1 MNKKIK
7 ILSLILLLFVSGC
20 GAKTDGDNTQKENK
34 DGMTTTENYDLCN
47 NYAVPLEYNEEFEE
61 IFGKLKGE
69 WISEDGLVCITI
81 SKEDEEYL
89 YSIRNAELCE
99 DVFSENGSIYSM
111 SYSEEVDV
119 LLKESEKPV
128 SILMNLEIMQSSAFI
143 VLDNAGTYIKFFGY
157 DNAEIVLYPYER
169 TISKDFDVTKY
180 IDAANIADTLQ
191 KVLAQYNFDFYVL
204 RDTALQMIHEQSVSY
219 AYEDYTIIEQETED
233 GIVLKVKCRK
243 IENNPKYSIK
253 DIDLRLTIDKQG
265 SFISLEDITE
275 E

>member
-1 MNKKIK
+1 MRR
-7 ILSLILLLFVSGC
+7 
-20 GAKTDGDNTQKENK
+20 
-34 DGMTTTENYDLCN
+34 
-47 NYAVPLEYNEEFEE
+47 
-61 IFGKLKGE
+61 KL
-69 WISEDGLVCITI
+69 
-81 SKEDEEYL
+81 Y
-89 YSIRNAELCE
+89 
-99 DVFSENGSIYSM
+99 
-111 SYSEEVDV
+111 
-119 LLKESEKPV
+119 
-128 SILMNLEIMQSSAFI
+128 
-143 VLDNAGTYIKFFGY
+143 
-157 DNAEIVLYPYER
+157 
-169 TISKDFDVTKY
+169 KY

-253 DIDLRLTIDKQG
+253 DIDLRLTLDKQG